1 MILLEFKNSEDFDP
15 TNNNGNVLIAAFC
28 TCWARLELWSIM
40 NKLENRVLYHDTDS
54 IIYSVKDKD
63 TYIPPLGDY
72 LGKLTNELSC
82 KEVNCKGC
90 EVGHWITEFVSCG
103 PKNYSFKLNSGEI
116 CCKVRVT
123 GAVVLPQSFSFIS
136 LRPNWAVSP
145 GVVPRRV
152 WRRWTRG
159 GYPIVR
165 VLLVVCKLTTLH
177 LGRDDRGKE
186 NTVSPP

>member
-1 MILLEFKNSEDFDP
+1 MVTAMQEITKTHKKF
-15 TNNNGNVLIAAFC
+15 IQ
-28 TCWARLELWSIM
+28 
-40 NKLENRVLYHDTDS
+40 NKRGAQE
-54 IIYSVKDKD
+54 
-63 TYIPPLGDY
+63 G
-72 LGKLTNELSC
+72 LGKSLWWGST
-82 KEVNCKGC
+82 G
-90 EVGHWITEFVSCG
+90 WWVSDPG
-103 PKNYSFKLNSGEI
+103 G
-116 CCKVRVT
+116 V
-123 GAVVLPQSFSFIS
+123 VVLPQSFSFSS
-136 LRPNWAVSP
+136 LRPRWVVSP